1 MPLLLFSAWV
11 WGLYVPSTYGDNLS
25 CDLPKE
31 DAGCQHWDIL
41 TAHVAN
47 RLRDSLIGSGEQG
60 RPIAL
65 YVQQPKYNSDFGE
78 AFHNL
83 LITHLMERGF
93 SIS

>member
-1 MPLLLFSAWV
+1 MSQIPMAT
-11 WGLYVPSTYGDNLS
+11 TY
-25 CDLPKE
+25 PVTFQKKMQ
-31 DAGCQHWDIL
+31 AAQHWDVL
-41 TAHVAN
+41 TEDVAN

-65 YVQQPKYNSDFGE
+65 YVQQPKYNSHFGE

-93 SIS
+93 SITENPAGGLALNL